1 MDRRRSLMCVIGRHF
16 SAFRKSQRKTI
27 AALAWGLLMARR
39 LGLASIA
46 RGMDDATTPRHRIKR
61 AWRFASNRRI
71 RIEKATACMAQWLV
85 CASRARPVVA
95 LDWTDIG
102 RGRVMLAAAAC
113 VGSRAVP
120 LAWTVMGR
128 SQFTRKRKS
137 RNDAEEQMI
146 ALLKEA
152 FGQYPW
158 ILVAD
163 RGFARAELF
172 RRLGDWGIGYVIRA
186 CGNPWVELQG
196 WSGRLWDIARKAGQ
210 VRFWREVFYHRTAR
224 VPVSL
229 VVAHAEPAPEPWY
242 LVTNLERAK
251 AAVQAYRRRAWIEE
265 HFRDAKSQ
273 MGLHRLRSRRAK
285 SIERLLILMAI
296 VMAAAI
302 LIAMQWQERH
312 PGQDPQLTTHKRGR
326 SLSLFRLGLELARRY
341 GLPPGLARLRF
352 CFAPEAL

>member
-1 MDRRRSLMCVIGRHF
+1 MDRRRSLLGVIGRHF
-16 SAFRKSQRKTI
+16 GSFRKSQRKTM
-27 AALAWGLLMARR
+27 AALAWGLLMAGR

-46 RGMDDATTPRHRIKR
+46 RGMADATTPRHRIKR

-71 RIEKATACMAQWLV
+71 RIEKATPCLVQWVL
-85 CASRARPVVA
+85 CASKASPVVA
-95 LDWTDIG
+95 VDWTDIG
-102 RGRVMLAAAAC
+102 RGRVMLAAAVA

-137 RNDAEEQMI
+137 RNDAEEQII

-152 FGQYPW
+152 FRQYPW
-158 ILVAD
+158 VLVAD

-172 RRLGDWGIGYVIRA
+172 RKLNDWGIAYVIRA
-186 CGNPWVELQG
+186 CGNPWVELKG
-196 WSGRLWDIARKAGQ
+196 WSGRLWDIVRKASQ
-210 VRFWREVFYHRTAR
+210 MRLWREVFYHKTAR

-242 LVTNLERAK
+242 LITNLQRAK

-273 MGLHRLRSRRAK
+273 MGLHRLRTRRAK

-296 VMAAAI
+296 VMAVAI
-302 LIAMQWQERH
+302 LIAMQWQDRH
-312 PGQDPQLTTHKRGR
+312 PGQDPQLTTHNRGR
-326 SLSLFRLGLELARRY
+326 SLSLLRLGLELARRN
-341 GLPPGLARLRF
+341 GLPPGLTRLRF
-352 CFAPEAL
+352 CFAPETL